1 MVIREERTGI
11 EKKFYDLCAQVC
23 SEEGLEL
30 YDLDY
35 FPGNSELRV
44 FIRDKETK
52 TALIEDCVK
61 IDRALTPHIDTLE
74 WMPAELT
81 LEVSSPGVYRVLN
94 QHHHFEECLGD
105 EIQLVMKKKMEGEGL
120 PKKVNGQKK
129 FVALLK
135 EKTDEALVVELEG
148 TKLTLLLKD
157 IAKANLEMSHQE

>member
-11 EKKFYDLCAQVC
+11 ERKFYDLCSQVC
-23 SEEGLEL
+23 EQEGLEL

-94 QHHHFEECLGD
+94 QHQHFEECVGD
-105 EIQLVMKKKMEGEGL
+105 TIQIVLKKKLEGEDL
-120 PKKVNGQKK
+120 PKKLAGNKK
-129 FVALLK
+129 ILGILT
-135 EKTDEALVVELEG
+135 EKSPESIILEVEEN
-148 TKLTLLLKD
+148 KITLLLKD
-157 IAKANLEMSHQE
+157 IAKANLEMSQDK